1 MRYKLFDRRWHCVT
15 TRQRQLEW
23 AERAA
28 CEIYGRARFREDEGL
43 PQRTKRFDVIARE
56 CIKAL
61 EREIEQSIRRETNRD
76 YIRATNNYMIPYFGK
91 FMLANI
97 TIDRVRHYEQWRNE
111 KMGRVPRHLDVIAEE
126 AAHRQRMAAEQARAV
141 NYQPVGIVE
150 FEVSVG

>member
-1 MRYKLFDRRWHCVT
+1 M
-15 TRQRQLEW
+15 
-23 AERAA
+23 
-28 CEIYGRARFREDEGL
+28 
-43 PQRTKRFDVIARE
+43 IARE

-61 EREIEQSIRRETNRD
+61 EREIEQGIRRETNRD
-76 YIRATNNYMIPYFGK
+76 YIRATNNYLIPYFGK

-111 KMGRVPRHLDVIAEE
+111 KMGCVPRHLDVIAEE

-141 NYQPVGIVE
+141 NYQPVGIIE